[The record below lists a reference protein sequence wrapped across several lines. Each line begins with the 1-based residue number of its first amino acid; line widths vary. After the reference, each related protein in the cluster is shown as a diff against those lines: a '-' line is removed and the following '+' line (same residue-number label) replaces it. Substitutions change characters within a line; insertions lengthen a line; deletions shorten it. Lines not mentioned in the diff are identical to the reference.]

1 MAPLSRRTYFP
12 FYFIRVYTWL
22 QWRSSFPDDGF
33 SGLESHTV
41 AGMVRRY
48 RFVIEIYHHPH
59 YLSFILYF
67 FLGGGVSC
75 TVRHDRFGASHC
87 SRRSCGVIDTFFRS
101 SCSRFSVSWAQ
112 RSSLD
117 SAFSGIFFLLSEWT
131 CICSWGGV
139 SDIPGQSGSPAVLPG
154 VFSQLPGSC
163 LIGVSHFPYSGPEVL
178 RSSFPGPSS
187 SSHLGRDVSGPLSQ
201 R

>member
-1 MAPLSRRTYFP
+1 MPPTPLQFVATTFKK
-12 FYFIRVYTWL
+12 RVKKRELSALSYVGTAQL
-22 QWRSSFPDDGF
+22 GVV
-33 SGLESHTV
+33 LL
-41 AGMVRRY
+41 
-48 RFVIEIYHHPH
+48 FV
-59 YLSFILYF
+59 
-67 FLGGGVSC
+67 
-75 TVRHDRFGASHC
+75 
-87 SRRSCGVIDTFFRS
+87 
-101 SCSRFSVSWAQ
+101 
-112 RSSLD
+112 
-117 SAFSGIFFLLSEWT
+117 GIFGF
-131 CICSWGGV
+131 V

>member
-1 MAPLSRRTYFP
+1 MGSTIF
-12 FYFIRVYTWL
+12 T
-22 QWRSSFPDDGF
+22 GF
-33 SGLESHTV
+33 GIFRH
-41 AGMVRRY
+41 
-48 RFVIEIYHHPH
+48 
-59 YLSFILYF
+59 F
-67 FLGGGVSC
+67 FL
-75 TVRHDRFGASHC
+75 A
-87 SRRSCGVIDTFFRS
+87 FRVDLYL
-101 SCSRFSVSWAQ
+101 FM
-112 RSSLD
+112 
-117 SAFSGIFFLLSEWT
+117 G
-131 CICSWGGV
+131 GGV